1 MSPLSRC
8 GGHPFESPGRG
19 SGRRGAGGSG
29 RERPGPLPA
38 PHQVEE
44 LGPQFPQFL
53 YLVQLRGSV
62 SKFPPTSPAT
72 ASVLSEHPATLAAQL
87 RGCLVSKSG
96 SPAEL
101 ASPTW
106 TPVSHG
112 KAGRAR
118 PCLSPGCYSSAT
130 LPGQARQRCVGHP
143 ECGPEGPLAQ
153 HVSVSIPQGAPCRLS
168 HPAPVE
174 PSVQGLR
181 PSAITFVGALS
192 RAVPA
197 RGREAVCPPHK
208 LSVFVGVWEPEVSQP
223 LCRQSPPAPTRQTAS
238 RPNPPLRSGASMV

>member
-1 MSPLSRC
+1 MAGSVPALCQPRTGQRNRGPDFPNSSTRCSTAGASVSLHRHHPLS
-8 GGHPFESPGRG
+8 
-19 SGRRGAGGSG
+19 
-29 RERPGPLPA
+29 
-38 PHQVEE
+38 
-44 LGPQFPQFL
+44 
-53 YLVQLRGSV
+53 
-62 SKFPPTSPAT
+62 
-72 ASVLSEHPATLAAQL
+72 ASVLREHPAALAAQL

-106 TPVSHG
+106 TPFSQG

-153 HVSVSIPQGAPCRLS
+153 HVSVSIPQGVPCRLS

-208 LSVFVGVWEPEVSQP
+208 LPVFVGVWEPEVSQP
-223 LCRQSPPAPTRQTAS
+223 LCRQSPPAPTHQTAS